1 MVTIDTTHDDAL
13 REVPFAR
20 ETIYDGHIL
29 HVEKWRVTCPNGRE
43 APREI
48 VVHKGAAA
56 VVPVFDNGDTLLV
69 RQHRVAVDR
78 VTLEIPAGKLD
89 SVKRRSAGL
98 RDARAARGNRPFRRA
113 HDPCLTTL
121 LTTPGFC
128 TEKIAVYL
136 AQGLSQG
143 DTHPD
148 EDEFLGLV
156 RLPLEEAFEMVMRGE
171 ICDGKTICG
180 LMMARE
186 IVARQKA

>member
-20 ETIYDGHIL
+20 ETIYDSHIL

-89 SVKRRSAGL
+89 SVSEDPLDCATRELREETGLSAE
-98 RDARAARGNRPFRRA
+98 RMT
-113 HDPCLTTL
+113 CLTTL
-121 LTTPGFC
+121 LTT
-128 TEKIAVYL
+128 
-136 AQGLSQG
+136 QGLSQG

>member
-1 MVTIDTTHDDAL
+1 M
-13 REVPFAR
+13 
-20 ETIYDGHIL
+20 
-29 HVEKWRVTCPNGRE
+29 
-43 APREI
+43 
-48 VVHKGAAA
+48 
-56 VVPVFDNGDTLLV
+56 
-69 RQHRVAVDR
+69 
-78 VTLEIPAGKLD
+78 TLEIPAGKLD
-89 SVKRRSAGL
+89 SVSEDPLDCATRELREETGLSAE
-98 RDARAARGNRPFRRA
+98 RMTR
-113 HDPCLTTL
+113 LTTL

>member
-1 MVTIDTTHDDAL
+1 MVTIDMAHDDAL

-29 HVEKWRVTCPNGRE
+29 HVEKWWVTCPNGRE

-89 SVKRRSAGL
+89 SVSEDPLDCATRELREETGLSAE
-98 RDARAARGNRPFRRA
+98 RMT
-113 HDPCLTTL
+113 CLT
-121 LTTPGFC
+121 
-128 TEKIAVYL
+128 
-136 AQGLSQG
+136 
-143 DTHPD
+143 THPD
-148 EDEFLGLV
+148 EDEFLGLA

-171 ICDGKTICG
+171 ICDSKTICG

>member
-78 VTLEIPAGKLD
+78 VTLEIPAGEETGL
-89 SVKRRSAGL
+89 SAE
-98 RDARAARGNRPFRRA
+98 RMT
-113 HDPCLTTL
+113 CLTTL

-180 LMMARE
+180 LMMARQ

>member
-78 VTLEIPAGKLD
+78 VTLE
-89 SVKRRSAGL
+89 
-98 RDARAARGNRPFRRA
+98 
-113 HDPCLTTL
+113 
-121 LTTPGFC
+121 
-128 TEKIAVYL
+128 
-136 AQGLSQG
+136 
-143 DTHPD
+143 
-148 EDEFLGLV
+148 
-156 RLPLEEAFEMVMRGE
+156 EAFEMVMRGE

>member
-89 SVKRRSAGL
+89 SVNEDPLDCATRELREETGL
-98 RDARAARGNRPFRRA
+98 RADTWHKLVALR
-113 HDPCLTTL
+113 
-121 LTTPGFC
+121 TTPGFC
-128 TEKIAVYL
+128 NETIHMHM

-143 DTHPD
+143 EQDLD
-148 EDEFLGLV
+148 EDECLNV
-156 RLPLEEAFEMVMRGE
+156 EWVPIEEIADAIARGE
-171 ICDGKTICG
+171 IEDSKTIAAV
-180 LMMARE
+180 LMARE
-186 IVARQKA
+186 ILRREQA